1 MCSTT
6 CAALTCV
13 GATAANATTTPTF
26 SPNGL
31 TARTIVKT
39 GGNALAAG
47 DIVGD
52 GHELIL
58 RYLLA
63 STRWELL
70 NPNAGGTAASDTA
83 AGIVELATDAETITG
98 TDTARAVTPAN
109 LTAAAIKQGTHT
121 IWIPAAAMR
130 PASTNGCALL
140 TTVETTAG
148 RPDLNV
154 LDFDATTE
162 ESAMFSIR
170 MPKSWNEGT
179 VSFASYWTSTATD
192 TDGVTWGLRG
202 VACSDGDTID
212 VAFGTGVTVDDANQ
226 STAEDLYV
234 TAESG
239 AVTIAGTPAAGDLC
253 LFEVYRDVAD
263 ANDTAT
269 EDGRL
274 VGIVLFITINAAEDT

>member
-1 MCSTT
+1 
-6 CAALTCV
+6 
-13 GATAANATTTPTF
+13 
-26 SPNGL
+26 
-31 TARTIVKT
+31 
-39 GGNALAAG
+39 
-47 DIVGD
+47 
-52 GHELIL
+52 
-58 RYLLA
+58 
-63 STRWELL
+63 
-70 NPNAGGTAASDTA
+70 
-83 AGIVELATDAETITG
+83 
-98 TDTARAVTPAN
+98 
-109 LTAAAIKQGTHT
+109 
-121 IWIPAAAMR
+121 MR